1 MIQNDMIIICYMLR
15 LIDNIRCSIET
26 QLQQLCCLTFHTL
39 RRQIQLSV
47 MILIEFPETQQK
59 KALHIITDPISNVN
73 HFMVQL
79 SKQQQQQVKC
89 KVRN

>member
-39 RRQIQLSV
+39 RRQIHLSV
-47 MILIEFPETQQK
+47 MILIEFFETKQNK
-59 KALHIITDPISNVN
+59 ELHAIDPISNVN
-73 HFMVQL
+73 LCMVQL
-79 SKQQQQQVKC
+79 SKQQ
-89 KVRN
+89 NTF